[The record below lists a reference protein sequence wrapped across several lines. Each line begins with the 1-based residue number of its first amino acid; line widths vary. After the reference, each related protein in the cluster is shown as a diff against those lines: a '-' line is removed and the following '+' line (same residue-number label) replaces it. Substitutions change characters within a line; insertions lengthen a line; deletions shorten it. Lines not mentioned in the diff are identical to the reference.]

1 MTPTL
6 RITSLVVVLITTA
19 TASAAAADFNKAFRK
34 DPAHEKLKVKAG
46 LVDGTLVP
54 GDKVE
59 TDLASMP
66 GKNEL
71 RAMLLATFQAPLQNF
86 LQILNA
92 PAQKFAYLL
101 AAKEE
106 KGKEAAG

>member
-1 MTPTL
+1 MTGVAFSYDDP
-6 RITSLVVVLITTA
+6 
-19 TASAAAADFNKAFRK
+19 SAAAKVVKAFRK

-59 TDLASMP
+59 TNLASMP

-71 RAMLLATFQAPLQNF
+71 RAMLLATLQAPLTNF
-86 LQILNA
+86 LQLLNA
-92 PAQKFAYLL
+92 PAQNFAYLL
-101 AAKEE
+101 KAKED
-106 KGKEAAG
+106 KGNEGAG